1 MKRFFAAALAATMM
15 LATLLSVGLFP
26 ASAEITLAADN
37 RVLSDGDT
45 LFPGTRVSGWGT
57 PVLDGTKDEEIYQG
71 FSRIS
76 DNVDGKGSNASFDI
90 WYANDAEH
98 LYFYLEL
105 TVPSGNTNKTALTGN
120 DLTRLYIDFFN
131 QHTQVYR
138 KTDNEYQT
146 QILNTDTAKNQQ
158 VAGSASN
165 YNGGQFAYFPLGG
178 STTGTRGA
186 ENGIGSVAGG
196 DVVYSIR
203 YSDEEQ
209 TDVSGYVIEARID
222 LPDYIQADINADLQ
236 PVIGVGYEVR
246 NNVDQPQYNLTYN
259 DFDMVPLESNGDYF
273 NWLWADYTVA
283 PDLVLSNDSEDN
295 RTDLGFTS
303 PQCVDVTGKTV
314 TLDGKMEAAEGWASL
329 PYALMDAA
337 YDGSSITG
345 TASPAP
351 KLWVSADDSYVYA
364 YFETAKMDS
373 IWLYIQYAFGEE
385 VDGNDTG
392 LFVEARYDLQPAA
405 DGSYA
410 VRYKNSDI
418 TYTEGSDFYD
428 NSAFVV
434 VHEDDR
440 ICVETRIP
448 IPQSVRQARV
458 NGEFPMYIGGLER
471 FTSSSNA
478 GYTFSAGFAWVRCM
492 VELTLPR
499 TDDPEAADLPQWIE
513 DSKKETYHDSME
525 GLTVNIIGDS
535 YFKGNGLLENH
546 VWPALLAEKY
556 GWDYLN
562 YGQNGNMVST
572 YNDVDDLPLVKRY
585 RQMTNNAPDLVMI
598 NGGRNDYNNNV
609 PIGTADSTDT
619 DTFMGALNVLF
630 EGLRDKYPDA
640 MMIYTTV
647 WNFPNTNTES
657 ELTYLDYA
665 QAAEQICE
673 KWGVYCFKAYDPAVS
688 GVDMT
693 DETFRASYCMNPDD
707 ISHLNLSGMKL
718 VMPKYEQF
726 IAESLADWAEN
737 KDEILAGLEQNED
750 DNDNE
755 DDPAVTT
762 APVQDS
768 DEPGNDTAAP
778 TTPEEDGC
786 KSALGLPVMLL
797 LLALTGV
804 AALLTARRR
813 SRSA

>member
-1 MKRFFAAALAATMM
+1 MKRFFAAALAATML
-15 LATLLSVGLFP
+15 LAVLLTAGLFP
-26 ASAEITLAADN
+26 AAAETALAADN

-105 TVPSGNTNKTALTGN
+105 TVPSGNTNKTALTNN

-178 STTGTRGA
+178 SAKGTRGA

-196 DVVYSIR
+196 DVVYKIQ
-203 YSDEEQ
+203 YSDEGQ
-209 TDVSGYVIEARID
+209 ADVSGYVIEARID

-246 NNVDQPQYNLTYN
+246 NNTDEPRYAMTWN

-283 PDLVLSNDSEDN
+283 PDLVLSNSSGN
-295 RTDLGFTS
+295 NVTDFS
-303 PQCVDVTGKTV
+303 QCLPVCAEATGKTV
-314 TLDGKMEAAEGWASL
+314 VLDGKMDPSEGWAAL
-329 PYALMDAA
+329 PYAYFDAA
-337 YDGSSITG
+337 YDGSKINGGVTD
-345 TASPAP
+345 SPR
-351 KLWVSADDSYVYA
+351 LWLSADAEYVYA
-364 YFETAKMDS
+364 FYETSKLDS

-434 VHEDDR
+434 VHEADR

-478 GYTFSAGFAWVRCM
+478 GYTFSAGFAWVSCM
-492 VELTLPR
+492 VELTLPA
-499 TDDPEAADLPQWIE
+499 T
-513 DSKKETYHDSME
+513 
-525 GLTVNIIGDS
+525 
-535 YFKGNGLLENH
+535 
-546 VWPALLAEKY
+546 PALPVLAGFQTSAAGDGTY
-556 GWDYLN
+556 SVRLVGVMGDY
-562 YGQNGNMVST
+562 T
-572 YNDVDDLPLVKRY
+572 R
-585 RQMTNNAPDLVMI
+585 
-598 NGGRNDYNNNV
+598 
-609 PIGTADSTDT
+609 
-619 DTFMGALNVLF
+619 
-630 EGLRDKYPDA
+630 
-640 MMIYTTV
+640 
-647 WNFPNTNTES
+647 
-657 ELTYLDYA
+657 YA
-665 QAAEQICE
+665 QAGFA
-673 KWGVYCFKAYDPAVS
+673 VRYVS
-688 GVDMT
+688 G
-693 DETFRASYCMNPDD
+693 PDAGY
-707 ISHLNLSGMKL
+707 IGST
-718 VMPKYEQF
+718 
-726 IAESLADWAEN
+726 A
-737 KDEILAGLEQNED
+737 LAGCRY
-750 DNDNE
+750 
-755 DDPAVTT
+755 VYT
-762 APVQDS
+762 S
-768 DEPGNDTAAP
+768 
-778 TTPEEDGC
+778 
-786 KSALGLPVMLL
+786 
-797 LLALTGV
+797 LLAGEQTVSPSEYNGQYFFCFTIDGLQTGEEYV
-804 AALLTARRR
+804 FEVSCRTLLKGETEWQTGGSVQIRLGADGTL
-813 SRSA
+813 S